1 MAHAFKTIPAKST
14 FGTLQEELN
23 QSDYINIKKRKCNS
37 ILYTNKSNTILYT
50 NKSNLIVRPQLNK
63 SNLIFGQYSKSNL
76 YNVCTVSKGP
86 PPSIPCG
93 FNNCNPCQNSN
104 NVIID
109 PNSTTPFYFNYT
121 IDPLGELF
129 GKTSC
134 GILNYTNYM
143 ILNPPLKKI

>member
-63 SNLIFGQYSKSNL
+63 SNLIFGQYNNIHLSFLHVLHINL
-76 YNVCTVSKGP
+76 MFS
-86 PPSIPCG
+86 
-93 FNNCNPCQNSN
+93 
-104 NVIID
+104 
-109 PNSTTPFYFNYT
+109 
-121 IDPLGELF
+121 LLF
-129 GKTSC
+129 H
-134 GILNYTNYM
+134 Y
-143 ILNPPLKKI
+143 

>member
-14 FGTLQEELN
+14 FGTLQKDFY
-23 QSDYINIKKRKCNS
+23 QSDYINRKKKLICRN
-37 ILYTNKSNTILYT
+37 N
-50 NKSNLIVRPQLNK
+50 NLHINK

-86 PPSIPCG
+86 PPSIPCE
-93 FNNCNPCQNSN
+93 FNNCNPCQNSS

-109 PNSTTPFYFNYT
+109 PNSITPFYFNYT

-129 GKTSC
+129 GTTSC

>member
-1 MAHAFKTIPAKST
+1 MAHAFKNISAKSS
-14 FGTLQEELN
+14 FCALQREFY
-23 QSDYINIKKRKCNS
+23 QSDYINRKKKFVCRNN
-37 ILYTNKSNTILYT
+37 ILPI
-50 NKSNLIVRPQLNK
+50 NK
-63 SNLIFGQYSKSNL
+63 SNLIFGQYSKLNL
-76 YNVCTVSKGP
+76 YNICTVSKGP

-129 GKTSC
+129 GKNSC

-143 ILNPPLKKI
+143 ILNPPLKKL

>member
-23 QSDYINIKKRKCNS
+23 QSDYISIKKRKCNS
-37 ILYTNKSNTILYT
+37 ILYT

-63 SNLIFGQYSKSNL
+63 SNLIIGQYTKLNL
-76 YNVCTVSKGP
+76 YNVCNVSKGP
-86 PPSIPCG
+86 PPANPCE
-93 FNNCNPCQNSN
+93 FNNCNPCQDIVTINAS
-104 NVIID
+104 
-109 PNSTTPFYFNYT
+109 STNPFYFDYT

-143 ILNPPLKKI
+143 VFNPPTKKL

>member
-1 MAHAFKTIPAKST
+1 MAHAFKTISAKST
-14 FGTLQEELN
+14 FGALQREFY
-23 QSDYINIKKRKCNS
+23 QSDYINRKKKLACCRNN
-37 ILYTNKSNTILYT
+37 ILPINKN
-50 NKSNLIVRPQLNK
+50 
-63 SNLIFGQYSKSNL
+63 NLIFGQYSKSNL

>member
-23 QSDYINIKKRKCNS
+23 QSDYINRKKRKCNT

-50 NKSNLIVRPQLNK
+50 NKSNLIV
-63 SNLIFGQYSKSNL
+63 GQYTKLDL
-76 YNVCTVSKGP
+76 YNVCNVSKGSP
-86 PPSIPCG
+86 PAIPCD
-93 FNNCNPCQNSN
+93 FNNNCNPCQDIVTINASSAN
-104 NVIID
+104 
-109 PNSTTPFYFNYT
+109 PFYFDYT

-143 ILNPPLKKI
+143 VFNPPKTKL